1 MGRSLGRSALRRR
14 NVCWEHDHLVNDPSA
29 LGTFLS
35 VLASGTADVRT
46 GVATILGDPGL
57 EIAYWLPE
65 AEGWIAADGARRRI
79 DADADGVTVVERRG
93 QRIAALVHDP
103 ARGPRG
109 LSTAM
114 RDAIA
119 LSLENERLQVALRGR
134 LEEQQALRRVATA
147 VARQHE
153 AEEVFDLVT
162 REVARHL
169 DADAA
174 MTARFDGP
182 GLATVLSDWA
192 RPGVAGFPTGKQ
204 ITIGGPTALAK
215 IQATSA
221 PVRVDSYEGMPGDYP
236 AELRALGVR
245 ASVAAPVIVDGR
257 LWGAVAAASV
267 DAPFTSDTEAR
278 LGAFAELVGQ
288 AIANV
293 DARQQ
298 LTASRARI
306 VEATDETR
314 RRIERDL
321 HDGAQ
326 QRLVA
331 LALSLR
337 MVARSAEPETAA
349 AVEACI
355 DELHTALDELR
366 ELARGIHPVVLTERG
381 LEPALHALASR
392 SPVPVRIVAELDQ
405 RLPPAQEAALYYVA
419 AEALTNVAKHAQA
432 GATDVRIDQPDGWAE
447 LTVTDDG
454 VGGAAVESGSGLR
467 GLVDRL
473 DALGGRIA
481 VTSAPGRGTTVRAR
495 VPIRPA
501 SPAARRPPPR

>member
-1 MGRSLGRSALRRR
+1 VSDSA
-14 NVCWEHDHLVNDPSA
+14 A
-29 LGTFLS
+29 LGDFLGM
-35 VLASGTADVRT
+35 LASGEGDVRT
-46 GVATILGDPGL
+46 AVAIALGDPEL
-57 EIAYWLPE
+57 EIAYWLRE
-65 AEGWIAADGARRRI
+65 AEGWIAPDLSRRRI
-79 DADADGVTVVERRG
+79 DVEADGVTVVERRG
-93 QRIAALVHDP
+93 ERIAALLHDP
-103 ARGPRG
+103 ERGPHG
-109 LSTAM
+109 LSTTM

-119 LSLENERLQVALRGR
+119 LSLENERLQLALRAR

-147 VARQHE
+147 VARQHA

-174 MTARFDGP
+174 MLARFDGP

-192 RPGVAGFPTGKQ
+192 KAGLPVFPVGQQIRP
-204 ITIGGPTALAK
+204 GGPTALARTQST
-215 IQATSA
+215 QAPA
-221 PVRVDSYEGMPGDYP
+221 RVDSYEGMPGEYP

-267 DAPFTSDTEAR
+267 GPPFTSDSEAR

-298 LTASRARI
+298 LTASRKRI
-306 VEATDETR
+306 VEAGDEAR

-337 MVARSAEPETAA
+337 MVARKAEPETAA

-355 DELHTALDELR
+355 RELNTALVELR

-381 LEPALHALASR
+381 LEPALRALASR
-392 SPVPVRIVAELDQ
+392 SPVPVRVRAELDR

-432 GATDVRIDQPDGWAE
+432 AETDVLVAQPDGWVE

-454 VGGAAVESGSGLR
+454 VGGAAVERGSGLR
-467 GLVDRL
+467 GLADRL
-473 DALGGRIA
+473 DALGGRIS
-481 VTSAPGRGTTVRAR
+481 VSSAPGAGTTVRAR
-495 VPIRPA
+495 VPVRG
-501 SPAARRPPPR
+501 